1 MSGRPGL
8 LAAAIATTL
17 LVTASPAMA
26 AADLSISATHSRGTL
41 LKVEGTNTTVNPA
54 TLTLRVSNTGAD
66 PSAGDVTVTDALP
79 TGLVALVNDAP
90 SGAGPVAA
98 SGAGW
103 TCTGTTCTRS
113 DALAPGASYPDIKV
127 TVKTANTA
135 PASVVNAPTV
145 SGGGSSGATASDA
158 IPIVTDA
165 CPNGWG
171 ASEKV
176 QFGPPVP
183 PVDSGVLNLERT
195 DGCTVLDKIWEA
207 EPFASHDA
215 FVAHVRS
222 VVDDFALAAGERDA
236 IVSAAGQSAV
246 GTASD
251 HQVDNSCTNRVA
263 FTFDDGPSYY
273 RPRTLQYFRDKQVHG
288 DFFDLGMRAEANPQ
302 IERFA
307 VREGHVLLS
316 HTYNHTDMNALSDA
330 AKIEEIQH
338 NEAVFNAIGAPFT
351 FKGIRTPFGSA
362 NAHTQEVVAAQGYTY
377 FLTRIET
384 GEDYEPDVTAQETT
398 DSIVSKLRPGA
409 IIGIH
414 DGPIDTPA
422 GLATSD
428 AVPMIIDRGRAMGYC
443 FGKVD
448 RSGQVVADRYV
459 SSGEPIPQAVNPV
472 PYNFLERAGT
482 PPADWFVAP
491 DALGIDATHTPAV
504 FTRGGTGKLSIVVS
518 NLTDQPSDPDP
529 VGGSTVTVND
539 AVPRGLTVTSV
550 SGQGW
555 TCSGSGTRKCT
566 RTDTLAP
573 HASYPPIEI
582 AVNVAADAPGVVT
595 NAPKYIAHG
604 QSWANIDSDPIS
616 VGVTAG
622 GDVGGS
628 VPPTLSLTVAP
639 ASLGAFVPGVERDYT
654 ASTTASVIST
664 AGDAAL
670 TVSEPGK
677 LTNGAFSLASPLEVS
692 FGPAAWS
699 APVSNAAVAI
709 AFKQHIGAGEAL
721 RTGAY
726 NTTLT
731 WTLSTTN
738 P

>member
-1 MSGRPGL
+1 M
-8 LAAAIATTL
+8 
-17 LVTASPAMA
+17 
-26 AADLSISATHSRGTL
+26 
-41 LKVEGTNTTVNPA
+41 
-54 TLTLRVSNTGAD
+54 
-66 PSAGDVTVTDALP
+66 
-79 TGLVALVNDAP
+79 
-90 SGAGPVAA
+90 
-98 SGAGW
+98 
-103 TCTGTTCTRS
+103 
-113 DALAPGASYPDIKV
+113 

-183 PVDSGVLNLERT
+183 AVDSGVLNVERP

-222 VVDDFALAAGERDA
+222 VVDDFSLSGGERDA
-236 IVSAAGQSAV
+236 IVSAATQSLV
-246 GTASD
+246 GTTSD

-555 TCSGSGTRKCT
+555 TCSGS
-566 RTDTLAP
+566 A
-573 HASYPPIEI
+573 HAEVHADRHARAARLLPADRNRGERRRGRARRGHQRAQVHRARAELGEHRQRPDLGGCDRRRRRRR
-582 AVNVAADAPGVVT
+582 VRAADALADRGARVAWHLRAGRRARLHSVD
-595 NAPKYIAHG
+595 NRVGDLDRRRRGAHRERAG
-604 QSWANIDSDPIS
+604 QVEQRRVLARFA
-616 VGVTAG
+616 AG
-622 GDVGGS
+622 G
-628 VPPTLSLTVAP
+628 LL
-639 ASLGAFVPGVERDYT
+639 R
-654 ASTTASVIST
+654 
-664 AGDAAL
+664 AGRL
-670 TVSEPGK
+670 V
-677 LTNGAFSLASPLEVS
+677 
-692 FGPAAWS
+692 
-699 APVSNAAVAI
+699 
-709 AFKQHIGAGEAL
+709 
-721 RTGAY
+721 
-726 NTTLT
+726 
-731 WTLSTTN
+731 
-738 P
+738 